1 MTLQRALA
9 LQFLTQYNGFKD
21 LVFSL
26 LKMIVAVLD
35 EMRCFSFM
43 GIEVVWYMPNLL
55 LLKLYICL
63 RMVYYTLYSTGCCF
77 K

>member
-35 EMRCFSFM
+35 ETRCFSFM
-43 GIEVVWYMPNLL
+43 GIEVV
-55 LLKLYICL
+55 
-63 RMVYYTLYSTGCCF
+63 
-77 K
+77 